1 MRTVRVGLAG
11 LGLCAIG
18 YAVAGAARAPAIVP
32 GRHLAFLLAVLAL
45 HDAVWM
51 PLVLAAGV
59 VVRATVPARA
69 RAYVQGAL
77 IVTASVTAVAWP
89 LVLGR
94 GRIADNPSA
103 LPRDY
108 PLGLFVTLAASWFGV
123 AVLAIVASR
132 GRNRAG
138 EGPGRVE
145 GNVTRDAG

>member
-1 MRTVRVGLAG
+1 MRAVRVGLAG

-18 YAVAGAARAPAIVP
+18 YALAGAARAPAIVP
-32 GRHLAFLLAVLAL
+32 GKHVAFLLAVLAV

-108 PLGLFVTLAASWFGV
+108 PLGLFVTVAASWLGV
-123 AVLAIVASR
+123 AALAAVASR
-132 GRNRAG
+132 RRKRTGDGRG
-138 EGPGRVE
+138 SVE
-145 GNVTRDAG
+145 DDVTRDAD

>member
-1 MRTVRVGLAG
+1 MRAVRVGVAG

-18 YAVAGAARAPAIVP
+18 YALAGAARAPAIVP
-32 GRHLAFLLAVLAL
+32 GKHVAFLLAVLAV

-108 PLGLFVTLAASWFGV
+108 PLGLFVTVAASWLGV
-123 AVLAIVASR
+123 AVLAAVASR
-132 GRNRAG
+132 RRKRTG
-138 EGPGRVE
+138 EGHGSVE
-145 GNVTRDAG
+145 DDVTRDAG